1 MIEKF
6 VLTFL
11 IDGVEKRNC
20 SFTKT
25 EMNLLLEGLY
35 YARTKD
41 YYGERKIAYG
51 KIYKKIWG
59 VKN

>member
-1 MIEKF
+1 M
-6 VLTFL
+6 TFL

-41 YYGERKIAYG
+41 YYGSRKIAYG